1 MMELTLTDDNQFL
14 RIDQATELELEQLN
28 ISLTRRIEAW
38 KFNPLVKKGIWD
50 GYISYVKD
58 DKWIPAGLWQEIT
71 KICKQYKYE
80 LKINGVTRMFD
91 KDINA
96 ESFEQWA
103 LEFFE
108 NHPDGIT
115 PRDYQIEAAFNI
127 LKFRRSLS
135 ELATSAG
142 KTLISFLTVAYMLEK
157 EKAKKI
163 LFVVPN
169 VSLVVQAT
177 EDFGEY
183 NHENRVKMLIQQ
195 IYSGQKIKQNRN
207 IVVGTYQSLVKKPKE
222 FFEEFDA
229 VIVDE
234 THKAK
239 SNSIKTIL
247 QKCTNAVYRYG
258 LSGTIPKDNTLDRL
272 TLMSQTGPL
281 ITEVKASFL
290 QKEGHIA
297 GCNVKI
303 VEMNYAPEASKQ
315 AFMEL
320 ATNRYDSKD
329 VFTLEQN
336 YIINSTGRLNF
347 ITKIIAKV
355 PNNSLVL
362 FHRIEHGKKLYEML
376 RQRSDKKVYYVDGG
390 TNTDIREEYKAKMEA
405 GDDVVI
411 IASYGTFSTGISI
424 KKIHNIFFTES
435 FKSEVII
442 RQSIGRGLRQHESK
456 DAVNIIDFVDDLR
469 YDGWENYLYRHA
481 TARQK
486 IYKQEK
492 FSYQIKKVR
501 FEGDI

>member
-1 MMELTLTDDNQFL
+1 MELTLTDDNQFL
-14 RIDQATELELEQLN
+14 RIDDITELELEQIN
-28 ISLTRRIEAW
+28 ISLTRRIESW
-38 KFNPLVKKGIWD
+38 RFNPLVKRGVWD
-50 GYISYVKD
+50 GYVCYVKD
-58 DKWIPAGLWQEIT
+58 DKWIPAGLWQEVT
-71 KICKQYKYE
+71 KICKQYKYDI
-80 LKINGVTRMFD
+80 KINGVTRLFD
-91 KDINA
+91 KDISA
-96 ESFEQWA
+96 ESFEEWA
-103 LEFFE
+103 VEFFQG
-108 NHPDGIT
+108 HPDGIT
-115 PRDYQIEAAFNI
+115 PRDYQIEAAYNI

-163 LFVVPN
+163 LFIVPN

-195 IYSGQKIKQNRN
+195 IYSGQKIKENRN
-207 IVVGTYQSLVKKPKE
+207 IVIGTYQSLVKKPKE
-222 FFEEFDA
+222 FFDDFEA

-247 QKCTNAVYRYG
+247 QKCRHAQYKFG
-258 LSGTIPKDNTLDRL
+258 LSGTIPKENTLDKL

-281 ITEVKASFL
+281 ITEIKAAFL

-297 GCNVKI
+297 GCNVNI
-303 VEMNYAPEASKQ
+303 IEMDYATEATKN

-320 ATNRYDSKD
+320 ATSKYDSKD
-329 VFTLEQN
+329 VFPLEQN
-336 YIINSTGRLNF
+336 YVINSPGRINF
-347 ITKIIAKV
+347 ITKVIARI

-376 RQRSDKKVYYVDGG
+376 RQKSDKRVYYVDGG

-469 YDGWENYLYRHA
+469 TEEWQNYLYRHGN
-481 TARQK
+481 ARKK

-492 FSYQIKKVR
+492 FSYKVKKVR
-501 FEGDI
+501 FDGDI